1 MLNLADPI
9 TMMAVAGL
17 TATAAGGVTSAI
29 GGSYASDAKAQMYQ
43 YQAGVAGI
51 NAKIAKEN
59 ADYSRYTGEIEA
71 EKSGMKTKFQTGTM
85 KTAQAAHGLD
95 VNTGSTKD
103 ARESQHD
110 VGLFD
115 QAIIRSNAAR
125 RAYGFEIEEAKYK
138 AEGDMYNKASEST
151 KKAGKLSMIGSLIG
165 TAGSVASKW
174 SSMSSSFGGGG
185 GGGYAEDNKY

>member
-1 MLNLADPI
+1 MADPI
-9 TMMAVAGL
+9 TMMAVVGMG
-17 TATAAGGVTSAI
+17 ATAAGGITSAI
-29 GGSYASDAKAQMYQ
+29 GGSMASDAKAQMYQ

-51 NAKIAKEN
+51 NEKISKEN

-95 VNTGSTKD
+95 VNKGSAAG

-125 RAYGFEIEEAKYK
+125 RAYGFEIEGAKYK
-138 AEGDMYNKASEST
+138 AESEMYGKAAEST
-151 KKAGKLSMIGSLIG
+151 KKAGTLSMIGSLIG

-174 SSMSSSFGGGG
+174 SSMGSSFGSPS
-185 GGGYAEDNKY
+185 GGGYAEDNKYGGS